1 MVARRRDAQV
11 GWVAGGWPPAGRPQG
26 GVALR
31 GFTHLSHL
39 RVVRLKL
46 PTTYFWHTLELLPF
60 TLFGWLWLVANA
72 DLL

>member
-1 MVARRRDAQV
+1 MRGGSSTGRSGGVGCRRVARR
-11 GWVAGGWPPAGRPQG
+11 G

-60 TLFGWLWLVANA
+60 TLFGWLWPVANA